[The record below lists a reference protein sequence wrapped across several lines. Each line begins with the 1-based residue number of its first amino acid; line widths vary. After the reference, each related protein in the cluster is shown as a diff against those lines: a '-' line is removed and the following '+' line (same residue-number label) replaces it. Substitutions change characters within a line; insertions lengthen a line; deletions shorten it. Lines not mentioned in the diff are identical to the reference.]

1 MGYKN
6 DPDQF
11 DHLLA
16 WCNDLIYRG
25 KAILARGLPSTADAK
40 LEYDTWRNEYYDF
53 DKESGDDAAFVYEC
67 GFVPK
72 VSTPESEARQ
82 FEEQMTG
89 RLGRLQAT
97 QRRLQR
103 VQPAK
108 SARQVA
114 KGLEQPDQDVAAFQR
129 QLAEHKRTLAKL
141 SEKRAKYTELEAPVH
156 LLTQIE
162 DEEQEIACIKDELRR
177 LEG

>member
-6 DPDQF
+6 DPEQVN
-11 DHLLA
+11 HLLT
-16 WCNDLIYRG
+16 WCNDLIHRG
-25 KAILARGLPSTADAK
+25 RVILARGLPSTTDAK
-40 LEYDTWRNEYYDF
+40 LEYDMWRNEYYDF
-53 DKESGDDAAFVYEC
+53 DKESGDNVASIYEC

-72 VSTPESEARQ
+72 VPTPEYEARQ
-82 FEEQMTG
+82 YKEQMIN

-114 KGLEQPDQDVAAFQR
+114 KGMEQPDRDVAAFQR

-141 SEKRAKYTELEAPVH
+141 QEKRAKYTELEAPVH